1 MKSLARSYVW
11 WPGIDCEIENM
22 AKSCTGCQQML
33 RQPQTAP
40 VHVWEWPST
49 PWQCIHIDYAGPF
62 MDQMFLVVV
71 DAHSKWPEIFP
82 VKQATAASTLNSLRS
97 LFACTGL
104 PQQLVSDNGRQFTG
118 EEFRCFLR
126 SNGIRHITSAP
137 HHPATNRQAER
148 FIQSFKRSMKA
159 SHTEGKPLQQKIDNF
174 LLAYRNTTHATTG
187 HTPAML
193 FMGQNL
199 RSRLDLLKP
208 DIRKDVQDKQS
219 SMVEATRNKTRFFNV
234 GQKDLARDYRD
245 PSQKWQSGTILSRTG
260 PLTYTINVGANL
272 VWRRQVDQI
281 LDAESHMVPQQP
293 ESTSTPQDSEEFAF
307 ASQPEVQGLCET
319 TNAQTP

>member
-1 MKSLARSYVW
+1 MFTQSGQKSS
-11 WPGIDCEIENM
+11 P
-22 AKSCTGCQQML
+22 
-33 RQPQTAP
+33 
-40 VHVWEWPST
+40 
-49 PWQCIHIDYAGPF
+49 
-62 MDQMFLVVV
+62 
-71 DAHSKWPEIFP
+71 
-82 VKQATAASTLNSLRS
+82 QATAASTLNSLRS

-104 PQQLVSDNGRQFTG
+104 LQQLVSDNGRQFTG
-118 EEFRCFLR
+118 EEFQCFLR
-126 SNGIRHITSAP
+126 SNSIRHITSAP
-137 HHPATNRQAER
+137 HHPATNGQAER

-159 SHTEGKPLQQKIDNF
+159 SRTEGKPLQQKIDNF

-193 FMGQNL
+193 FMGWNL

-234 GQKDLARDYRD
+234 GQKDLTRDYRD

-260 PLTYTINVGANL
+260 PLTFTINVGANL

-281 LDAESHMVPQQP
+281 LNAESHIVPKQP
-293 ESTSTPQDSEEFAF
+293 ERTHLHLKIQKSLPSLHNPRFRVYVKLPMLKHPNFSHRALWTLTKQADVTLREIAEHFRD
-307 ASQPEVQGLCET
+307 
-319 TNAQTP
+319 